1 MVGHVRTAVIAGF
14 SVLALG
20 FGSEGMSALPKT
32 KKVSSQNLTSGQDEI
47 QQALDDVTE
56 EAPVELPDAVDPG
69 WWQPLVLRS
78 LRKDTEEISLSL
90 DETLYRALGN
100 SEQIKVFQELPSIRE
115 TAIVEADAAFDWNAF
130 MDGKWNDLS
139 DPVGSTLTVGPG
151 GTRYHDHHLTGDMG
165 VRRRTVSGGQLELSQ
180 QFGWQQT
187 NSTYF
192 VPPQQGTS
200 RIVLGFTQPLMRG
213 QGEAYNRSLVCL
225 AEMDHRISQ
234 DELNRQTQAHLLEVA
249 RGYWAIYLERA
260 VLLQK
265 LKSYNRAKDILKRL
279 KLRQAIDASQ
289 SQVKAAEAAFTD
301 RRSDLQRSIASVKNA
316 EARLRALV
324 NDPSLGDFSSIEIVP
339 KDAPSFNLINLD
351 VHSAMAEAIDRRP
364 EVMQALK
371 QIDAAAIRMNMARNE
386 IQPVLNLVTETYVAG
401 LAGQGDVGQ
410 AWTNQFTV
418 GQPGYS
424 IGLQYEMPL
433 GNRAALSRESR
444 RCKEFN
450 QLQHQYK
457 VTLETVGLE
466 VQIAVREVET
476 SQRELV
482 SKQQVVQARE
492 DQLDYLTKRWERLP
506 NEDLTSSL
514 MLENILSAQDRL
526 TLAEYEYLQSQISY
540 NLSHINLRKAT
551 GTLYQYEEVN
561 LEEDVGAGEDVD
573 VEQAE

>member
-1 MVGHVRTAVIAGF
+1 MRHVMTATIAGIA
-14 SVLALG
+14 VLALG
-20 FGSEGMSALPKT
+20 FGSAGSAAPPKT
-32 KKVSSQNLTSGQDEI
+32 KTVSSQTEVSAQDEI

-56 EAPVELPDAVDPG
+56 DTPAVLPEVVDPG
-69 WWQPLVLRS
+69 WWQPHVVRS
-78 LRKDTEEISLSL
+78 LRKDTEQITLSL
-90 DETLYRALGN
+90 NETLYRALGS

-115 TAIVEADAAFDWNAF
+115 TSIVEADAAFDWNAF

-151 GTRYHDHHLTGDMG
+151 GTRFHDHHMMGDLG
-165 VRRRTVSGGQLELSQ
+165 VRRRTYSGGQLELSQ

-200 RIVLGFTQPLMRG
+200 RIVLGFTQPLLRG

-225 AEMDHRISQ
+225 AETDHRISR
-234 DELNRQTQAHLLEVA
+234 DELNRQIQAHLLEVA
-249 RGYWAIYLERA
+249 RCYWAIYLERA

-289 SQVKAAEAAFTD
+289 SQVKAADAAFTD
-301 RRSDLQRSIASVKNA
+301 RRSDLLRSVASVKNA

-324 NDPSLGDFSSIEIVP
+324 NDPTLGDFSSFELVP
-339 KDAPSFNLINLD
+339 KDSPSFHLINLD
-351 VHSAMAEAIDRRP
+351 VNSAMAEAIDQRP
-364 EVMQALK
+364 EIMQALK
-371 QIDAAAIRMNMARNE
+371 QIHAASIRMNMARNE
-386 IQPVLNLVTETYVAG
+386 VQPVLNLVTETYVAG
-401 LAGQGDVGQ
+401 LAGGGDVGL
-410 AWTNQFTV
+410 AWTNQFTT
-418 GQPGYS
+418 GEPGYS

-444 RCKEFN
+444 RCMEFN

-482 SKQQVVQARE
+482 SKQQVVQARA

-506 NEDLTSSL
+506 NEDVASSL

-526 TLAEYEYLQSQISY
+526 TQAEYEYLQSQISY

-551 GTLYQYEEVN
+551 GTLYQYETVN
-561 LEEDVGAGEDVD
+561 TR
-573 VEQAE
+573 

>member
-1 MVGHVRTAVIAGF
+1 MRHVKTAIIAGL
-14 SVLALG
+14 SVLALSY
-20 FGSEGMSALPKT
+20 GSWGIASPPTKGKT
-32 KKVSSQNLTSGQDEI
+32 VSSQDVDSRQDEL
-47 QQALDDVTE
+47 QEALDEVSE
-56 EAPVELPDAVDPG
+56 EAPSDVPHVVDPG
-69 WWQPLVLRS
+69 WWQPHVLRS
-78 LRKDTEEISLSL
+78 LRKDTEDITLSL

-100 SEQIKVFQELPSIRE
+100 SEQIKVFRELPSIRE
-115 TAIVEADAAFDWNAF
+115 TAIVEADSAFDWNAF
-130 MDGKWNDLS
+130 MDSKWNDLS
-139 DPVGSTLTVGPG
+139 DPIGSTLTVGPG
-151 GTRYHDHHLTGDMG
+151 GTRFHDHHMTGDLG
-165 VRRRTVSGGQLELSQ
+165 LRRRTISGGQVELSQ

-187 NSTYF
+187 NSSFF
-192 VPPQQGTS
+192 VPKQQGTS
-200 RIVLGFTQPLMRG
+200 RIVLGFTQPLLRG

-234 DELNRQTQAHLLEVA
+234 DELNRQIQTHLLEVA

-301 RRSDLQRSIASVKNA
+301 RRSDLMRSVASIKNA
-316 EARLRALV
+316 EARLRALL
-324 NDPSLGDFSSIEIVP
+324 NDPSLGDFASVELVP
-339 KDAPSFNLINLD
+339 KDSPSFGLINLD
-351 VHSAMAEAIDRRP
+351 VNSAMAEAIDQRP
-364 EVMQALK
+364 EIMQALK
-371 QIDAAAIRMNMARNE
+371 QIQAASIRMNMARNE
-386 IQPVLNLVTETYVAG
+386 IQPVLNLVTQAYVAG

-410 AWTNQFTV
+410 AWTRQFTT
-418 GQPGYS
+418 GEPGYS
-424 IGLQYEMPL
+424 VGLQYEMPL

-444 RCKEFN
+444 RCMEFN

-476 SQRELV
+476 SQRELI

-506 NEDLTSSL
+506 NEDVASSL

-551 GTLYQYEEVN
+551 GTLYQYETVN
-561 LEEDVGAGEDVD
+561 IR
-573 VEQAE
+573 

>member
-1 MVGHVRTAVIAGF
+1 MRDVTTAVIAGL

-20 FGSEGMSALPKT
+20 YCSAGIAASPPTKT
-32 KKVSSQNLTSGQDEI
+32 VSSQNVVSGQDDL

-56 EAPVELPDAVDPG
+56 ESPAELPEVVDPG
-69 WWQPLVLRS
+69 WWQPHVVRP

-100 SEQIKVFQELPSIRE
+100 SAQIKVFQELPLIRE
-115 TAIVEADAAFDWNAF
+115 TAIIEADAAFDWNAF
-130 MDGKWNDLS
+130 MDGRWNDLS

-151 GTRYHDHHLTGDMG
+151 GTRFHDHHLTGDMG
-165 VRRRTVSGGQLELSQ
+165 VRRRTLSGGQLELSQ

-200 RIVLGFTQPLMRG
+200 RIVLGFTQPLLRG

-225 AEMDHRISQ
+225 ADMDHRISQ
-234 DELNRQTQAHLLEVA
+234 DELNRQIQSHLLEVA
-249 RGYWAIYLERA
+249 RAYWAIYLERA

-265 LKSYNRAKDILKRL
+265 LKSYNRAKEILKRL

-301 RRSDLQRSIASVKNA
+301 RRSDLMRSVAAVKNS

-324 NDPSLGDFSSIEIVP
+324 NDPSLGDFSSMELVP
-339 KDAPSFNLINLD
+339 KDTPSFNLINLD
-351 VHSAMAEAIDRRP
+351 VNSAMAEAIDQRP
-364 EVMQALK
+364 EIMQALK
-371 QIDAAAIRMNMARNE
+371 QIQAASIRLNMAKNE

-401 LAGQGDVGQ
+401 LAGQGDIGL
-410 AWTNQFTV
+410 AWSNQFTT
-418 GQPGYS
+418 GEPGYS
-424 IGLQYEMPL
+424 VGLQYEMPL

-444 RCKEFN
+444 RCREFN

-506 NEDLTSSL
+506 NEDVTSSL

-526 TLAEYEYLQSQISY
+526 TLAEYEYLQAQVSY

-551 GTLYQYEEVN
+551 GSLYQYETVN
-561 LEEDVGAGEDVD
+561 IR
-573 VEQAE
+573 

>member
-1 MVGHVRTAVIAGF
+1 MVRHVRTAIIAGI

-20 FGSEGMSALPKT
+20 FGSKAMSARPTT
-32 KKVSSQNLTSGQDEI
+32 KKASSQNLTSGQDEI

-56 EAPVELPDAVDPG
+56 EPPAELPEAVDPG
-69 WWQPLVLRS
+69 WWQPHVLRS

-213 QGEAYNRSLVCL
+213 KGEAYNRSLVCL

-410 AWTNQFTV
+410 AWTNQFTT
-418 GQPGYS
+418 GEPGYS

-444 RCKEFN
+444 RCMEFN

-551 GTLYQYEEVN
+551 GTLYQYEAVN
-561 LEEDVGAGEDVD
+561 LGEDVGAGR
-573 VEQAE
+573 